1 MSISKYSFLFF
12 MLLAFT
18 HAYSQQDSVRIQQM
32 LDKATKIEVSQP
44 QEAIKIY
51 LQTYDLSLKSKW
63 YKGAFKSMQNIGFVH
78 TDNGRYDLSI
88 EYFQKA
94 LPFAKK
100 INFKRGIATSYINTG
115 NSFQYKGDYK
125 KAIALYLK
133 GIPILESIKD
143 SSAVSQSY
151 QNLAGLYANIK
162 NLPLEEFYQKK
173 ALQNVN
179 TANTEQKGLIYC
191 DLVLFHL
198 RQNQFEKAMQFL
210 KKAEVL
216 TKVNDSKYLAF
227 YTIRNFGE
235 YYRIAKQYKK
245 AIPYYEHAVVL
256 TDALND
262 AFQKN
267 DLLYVLSGLYIKI
280 GDYKTALTYGMQSME
295 LAKTNKAKEIIYR
308 SQKRLSVI
316 YNALKQPQKAFDL
329 LEQSYTLKDTFLT
342 ESHIKEMTLMQ
353 TQFETGKKDKAIAE
367 QQIRL
372 KKNQVELLEK
382 QNQTIFALG
391 GIFLIALLSLGIW
404 LYFRQRQRIKDKEI
418 IALQQQQEI
427 TKLEA
432 LIDGEEKERRRIA
445 QELHDGING
454 DLSAIK
460 FRISSLGDSDMSP
473 EDQSNL
479 IKVIEMIDQSCA
491 QVRSISHNLMP
502 ASIVDFGLV
511 ATIEQYCSKIGSA
524 NAIPIDFQYFGD
536 PAVLPK
542 KVETV
547 IYRIIQ
553 ELINNIIKHA
563 KATSAL
569 VQMNFHENDL
579 FITVEDNGVGFDIK
593 KIQTGIGLKNISSR
607 VRYLN
612 AKLDIDSGSNGTSFQ
627 INIDLKSLKN
637 D

>member
-1 MSISKYSFLFF
+1 
-12 MLLAFT
+12 MLLAIT
-18 HAYSQQDSVRIQQM
+18 DLCAQQDSVRIQQM
-32 LDKATKIEVSQP
+32 LDKGTEIEVAQP
-44 QEAIKIY
+44 DEAIKIY

-63 YKGAFKSMQNIGFVH
+63 YKGAFKSMQYIGFVH
-78 TDNGRYDLSI
+78 TNNGRYDLSI
-88 EYFQKA
+88 EYMQKA
-94 LPFAKK
+94 LPYAQK
-100 INFKRGIATSYINTG
+100 INFKRGIATTYINIG

-125 KAIALYLK
+125 KAITLYLK

-143 SSAVSQSY
+143 SNSVSQSY
-151 QNLAGLYANIK
+151 QNLAGLYATLK
-162 NLPLEEFYQKK
+162 NLPLEELYQRK

-179 TANTEQKGLIYC
+179 TANIEQKGLIYC

-198 RQNQFEKAMQFL
+198 RQNQFEKAMQYL

-227 YTIRNFGE
+227 YTTRNFGE
-235 YYRIAKQYKK
+235 YYRIAKQYLK
-245 AIPYYEHAVVL
+245 AIPYYKKALLL
-256 TDALND
+256 TDELND
-262 AFQKN
+262 AYQKN
-267 DLLYVLSGLYIKI
+267 DLLYTLSGLHIQI
-280 GDYKTALTYGMQSME
+280 NDYKTALIYGLQSLE
-295 LAKTNKAKEIIYR
+295 LAQDNKVKEILYR

-316 YNALKQPQKAFDL
+316 YNSLNQPQKAYDL

-342 ESHIKEMTLMQ
+342 ENHIKEMTLMQ

-372 KKNQVELLEK
+372 KKNELKLLET
-382 QNQTIFALG
+382 QNQTFSALA
-391 GIFLIALLSLGIW
+391 GIFLLALLSLGIW
-404 LYFRQRQRIKDKEI
+404 LYFRQRQRLKDKEI

-427 TKLEA
+427 TKLES
-432 LIDGEEKERRRIA
+432 LIDGEENERRRIA

-473 EDQSNL
+473 EDQLNL
-479 IKVIEMIDQSCA
+479 VKVIEMIDQSCA

-511 ATIEQYCSKIGSA
+511 ATIEQYCSKIGMA

-542 KVETV
+542 KTETV

-579 FITVEDNGVGFDIK
+579 FITVEDNGVGFDTK
-593 KIQTGIGLKNISSR
+593 KIQNGIGLKNISSR

-612 AKLDIDSGSNGTSFQ
+612 AKLEIDSGSNGTSFQ